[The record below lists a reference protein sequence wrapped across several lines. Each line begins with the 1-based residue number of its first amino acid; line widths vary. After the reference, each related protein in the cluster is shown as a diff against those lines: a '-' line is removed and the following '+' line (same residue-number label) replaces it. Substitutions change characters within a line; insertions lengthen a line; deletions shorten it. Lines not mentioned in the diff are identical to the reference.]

1 MTLAQAIVVEYE
13 AIVPVTRRHLE
24 RIPADMLGWR
34 PDPKSMSIGQL
45 GLHIAQSS
53 GGVSGFVALESVE
66 MPDFGFPEPATV
78 AEMLEAFDASAAQ
91 VRANLWGLSDEQ
103 MAGSLSF
110 TAGGETV
117 MTFPRG
123 GFARDIVLN
132 HLYHHRGQLSV
143 YLRLLG
149 VPVPSSFGPTAD
161 EGFAPQA

>member
-1 MTLAQAIVVEYE
+1 MSLAQSIVLEYE

-24 RIPADMLGWR
+24 RIPQDKLGWK

-53 GGVSGFVALESVE
+53 AGVSAFVGHDSVE

-78 AEMLEAFDASAAQ
+78 EEIVAAFDAGTAQ
-91 VRANLWGLSDEQ
+91 VRANLWDISDAA
-103 MAGSLSF
+103 MAGSISF
-110 TAGGETV
+110 TAGGEAV

-132 HLYHHRGQLSV
+132 HLFHHRGQLSV

-161 EGFAPQA
+161 EGFMPAA